1 MLTKLIPYE
10 LKKSVG
16 TKFFLI
22 ALCLLLLVNM
32 AWMGISPSWDDYQE
46 VIHNKEIFPNGIP
59 EENRLSLWQILQ
71 GKRSDTEK
79 DRTVYQLLSHL
90 SREEFLD
97 FQREMSRRYGEEVLT
112 AVGAVAIMDEE
123 SYSYFSECTD
133 RDVLFAYH
141 DLMKRN
147 MDRKASDAKV
157 IQAAKAYGR
166 EALEEQ
172 DDYEIR
178 RNLQILDLY
187 EGNRGTITSPVRGW
201 EIFLFES
208 PTMLLVYLMIL
219 LVCAGI
225 VSGENDGQTW
235 VLLQTA
241 KYGTGKTLLAKYLA
255 GMLVSAIVTILFQI
269 TSLVSVA
276 FQTGLLGCNQPA
288 AAMEELENIP
298 FAISVW
304 QYGTMQLGFQILSA
318 AILSV
323 LFTTISAV
331 SKSSIMAYA
340 AAAILLNILLLPLYL
355 PVHNPILWG
364 PLSYGNILI
373 YFQSYLTADFF
384 GFPVFWAAAQGI
396 LWTVIGAVCILL
408 TLKFSMRKRGAL

>member
-1 MLTKLIPYE
+1 
-10 LKKSVG
+10 
-16 TKFFLI
+16 
-22 ALCLLLLVNM
+22 
-32 AWMGISPSWDDYQE
+32 
-46 VIHNKEIFPNGIP
+46 
-59 EENRLSLWQILQ
+59 
-71 GKRSDTEK
+71 
-79 DRTVYQLLSHL
+79 
-90 SREEFLD
+90 
-97 FQREMSRRYGEEVLT
+97 
-112 AVGAVAIMDEE
+112 
-123 SYSYFSECTD
+123 
-133 RDVLFAYH
+133 
-141 DLMKRN
+141 MKRN

-219 LVCAGI
+219 LACAGI

-288 AAMEELENIP
+288 AAMEKLENIP

-340 AAAILLNILLLPLYL
+340 AAAVLLNILLLPLYL
-355 PVHNPILWG
+355 PLHNPILWG